1 MLNTDKAAPLVHSSV
16 HRENAE
22 MVFNTDRHMDG
33 SVMMMM
39 MIKVTTTHCEH
50 WWKKSIPIK
59 YTVKLYAQL
68 IAGLKQC
75 PCASEQE
82 IMAVYSKRDCLD
94 RNLC

>member
-50 WWKKSIPIK
+50 W
-59 YTVKLYAQL
+59 
-68 IAGLKQC
+68 
-75 PCASEQE
+75 
-82 IMAVYSKRDCLD
+82 
-94 RNLC
+94 